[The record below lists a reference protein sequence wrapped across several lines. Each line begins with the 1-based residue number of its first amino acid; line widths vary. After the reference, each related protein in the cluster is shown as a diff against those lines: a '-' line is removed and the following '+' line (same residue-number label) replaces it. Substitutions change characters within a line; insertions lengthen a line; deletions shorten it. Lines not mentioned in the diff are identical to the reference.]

1 MQIDRLK
8 QELETFKQ
16 THDEI
21 LRKHKLEL
29 KEANK

>member
-16 THDEI
+16 SNDDI
-21 LRKHKLEL
+21 LRKHMLEL
-29 KEANK
+29 KDAN